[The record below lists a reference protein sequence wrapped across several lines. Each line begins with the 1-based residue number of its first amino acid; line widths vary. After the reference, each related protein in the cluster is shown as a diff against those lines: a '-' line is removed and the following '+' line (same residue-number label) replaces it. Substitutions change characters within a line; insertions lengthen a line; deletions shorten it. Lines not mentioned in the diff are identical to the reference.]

1 MAEEPVN
8 WPAHLAAIEAE
19 DISVQAYARRENL
32 SAASLYYWRKRLKTQ
47 AATPGDKPVAQ
58 LVAVQLPEPPHIGQ
72 RCTLWLAP
80 GVRLE
85 LSTLPPGAWLAQVA
99 AAVCQQVR

>member
-8 WPAHLAAIEAE
+8 WSVHLSAIEAE
-19 DISVQAYARRENL
+19 GISVQAYARRENL
-32 SAASLYYWRKRLKTQ
+32 SAASLYYWRKRLKPQ
-47 AATPGDKPVAQ
+47 VVPPGDRPVPQ
-58 LVAVQLPEPPHIGQ
+58 LVAVQLSEPPHIGQ

-85 LSTLPPGAWLAQVA
+85 LSTLPSGAWLAQVA
-99 AAVCQQVR
+99 AAVSQQVR

>member
-1 MAEEPVN
+1 
-8 WPAHLAAIEAE
+8 
-19 DISVQAYARRENL
+19 
-32 SAASLYYWRKRLKTQ
+32 
-47 AATPGDKPVAQ
+47 VAQ